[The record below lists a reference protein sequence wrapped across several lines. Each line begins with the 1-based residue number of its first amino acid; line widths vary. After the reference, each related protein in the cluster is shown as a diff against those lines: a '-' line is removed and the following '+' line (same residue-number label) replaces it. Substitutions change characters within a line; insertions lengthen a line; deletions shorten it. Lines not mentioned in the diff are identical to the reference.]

1 MNNENLK
8 CLKNT
13 EINLEKADKGTRTA
27 VLNTADKILEGQV
40 QLDNVEDYRPV
51 LRPMVKDTSLRV
63 LILVSELYQQ
73 NHIDDMTKKWL
84 CLTPNPPR
92 VPVFYT
98 LTKIHKPN
106 SGW

>member
-13 EINLEKADKGTRTA
+13 EINLKKADKVTRTA

-92 VPVFYT
+92 VPV
-98 LTKIHKPN
+98 LHCH
-106 SGW
+106 